1 MPQILHSAQKYFIFV
16 KSHYFSTKHQEV
28 CAAGCQFLR
37 PFWGT
42 VQVFWPLCLVV
53 CCVTLLSSCGSSVV
67 GVVCWCSLVGWVVCG
82 CTLAVMRSVLCGY
95 SGGTLGVLCQYS
107 GSTAPVL
114 WQYCTSTLGL
124 PWVYCASTLGVL
136 CKYWP
141 SPLLGHHT
149 HQQFQQ
155 VPSFD
160 NHTAGHTYTKQVCSA
175 KYCRIAF
182 LKIWIFKNLILS
194 IFKKIKGSKNAA

>member
-1 MPQILHSAQKYFIFV
+1 MLHSPQKSIKFV
-16 KSHYFSTKHQEV
+16 NLHYFSTKKLKS
-28 CAAGCQFLR
+28 LR
-37 PFWGT
+37 SRLPILKAFFGQKPDF
-42 VQVFWPLCLVV
+42 VN
-53 CCVTLLSSCGSSVV
+53 
-67 GVVCWCSLVGWVVCG
+67 
-82 CTLAVMRSVLCGY
+82 
-95 SGGTLGVLCQYS
+95 
-107 GSTAPVL
+107 
-114 WQYCTSTLGL
+114 TSTLGL
-124 PWVYCASTLGVL
+124 PWEYCASTLGVL

-160 NHTAGHTYTKQVCSA
+160 NHTAGHTYTEQVCSA

-194 IFKKIKGSKNAA
+194 IF

>member
-1 MPQILHSAQKYFIFV
+1 MLHSPQKSIKFV
-16 KSHYFSTKHQEV
+16 NLHYFSTKKLKSLRSRLPILKAFFEQKPDFVNTSTLGLPWEY
-28 CAAGCQFLR
+28 CA
-37 PFWGT
+37 
-42 VQVFWPLCLVV
+42 
-53 CCVTLLSSCGSSVV
+53 S
-67 GVVCWCSLVGWVVCG
+67 
-82 CTLAVMRSVLCGY
+82 
-95 SGGTLGVLCQYS
+95 TLGVLPQYS
-107 GSTAPVL
+107 GSTASVL
-114 WQYCTSTLGL
+114 WEYCTSTLGL

-160 NHTAGHTYTKQVCSA
+160 NHTAGHTYTEQVCSA

-194 IFKKIKGSKNAA
+194 IF